1 MSEPV
6 SVVTVTNN
14 GVTNNGVTNDGATP
28 DGATNE
34 AAAEGQ
40 LTDAAGIQARYGR
53 TPTRKKRDRR
63 ILWLGAALF
72 VVVFGAWVIW
82 AGTDSPDTQIDARDI
97 GYTIIDDSSISVTFE
112 VSVPEG
118 TRTSCVVQALNES
131 FTVVGWKVVD
141 LPASDRFTR
150 SFTEVLNT
158 SELSN
163 TGLIYRCWLS

>member
-1 MSEPV
+1 M
-6 SVVTVTNN
+6 SVVTVSDK
-14 GVTNNGVTNDGATP
+14 GVTNDGGTV
-28 DGATNE
+28 D
-34 AAAEGQ
+34 AAAGEQ
-40 LTDAAGIQARYGR
+40 ATDAAGIQARYGR
-53 TPTRKKRDRR
+53 TPMRKKRDRR

-72 VVVFGAWVIW
+72 VVILGAWVIW
-82 AGTDSPDTQIDARDI
+82 AGTDGSGTQIDARDI

-118 TRTSCVVQALNES
+118 TATSCVVQALNES
-131 FTVVGWKVVD
+131 FTVVGWKVID

-163 TGLIYRCWLS
+163 TGLIYRCWLT